1 MKWISLFTILF
12 SFQAFAARNIAEYNL
27 GAGQTGLVHHVTGD
41 AYDPVSIFPEGGSSI
56 AKGKSEISLT
66 HEGVTYHFASENNR
80 ELFKADPKKYE
91 PTYGGWCAR
100 AMIVGQRIGID
111 PKYYT
116 ISGRRAHYFV
126 NSRAK
131 RFFDRDVTR
140 YEGEAD
146 QAWEQQSGEEP
157 RL

>member
-1 MKWISLFTILF
+1 MKWISLLTLIL
-12 SFQAFAARNIAEYNL
+12 SFQAFAVRNTAEYNL

-41 AYDPVSIFPEGGSSI
+41 AYDPVSIFPEGGAAI
-56 AKGKSEISLT
+56 KKGNPAIVHT
-66 HEGVTYHFASENNR
+66 FEGVTYHFANENNR
-80 ELFKADPKKYE
+80 ELFQADPKKYE

-100 AMIVGQRIGID
+100 AMVVGQRIGVD

-116 ISGRRAHYFV
+116 LSGRRAHYFV

-131 RFFDRDVTR
+131 RFFDRDISGNEAR
-140 YEGEAD
+140 AD
-146 QAWEQQSGEEP
+146 QAWKEQSGEEP